1 MSQAENAVTS
11 SSKAKRQYRKGSP
24 LSAVERQQQLI
35 ARRKET
41 HKELRVY
48 VDKALKADLEK
59 MSVENGLT
67 QAAMIEKL
75 IMDARLRGKVKE

>member
-11 SSKAKRQYRKGSP
+11 SSKATRQYRKGRP

-48 VDKALKADLEK
+48 VHKALKADLEQ
-59 MSVENGLT
+59 MSLENGLT

-75 IMDARLRGKVKE
+75 IMDARLRSKVKE